1 MGLLTLVD
9 NADLAESL
17 CTGIT
22 AIFKKAAHFPRATET
37 GESPLNIFWME
48 IAYRKSMLDQQT
60 SSPLK
65 PTTITMERVL
75 KKNSLNWRQS
85 KGDHWHFDSNN
96 PTPPSPLTHQPQSSG
111 SHHHGTQRGSQ
122 SRRCVIMCPHG
133 REPAHFSS
141 MLGFF
146 FPRNRGAA
154 SGEAR
159 TGMPMRRAS
168 TRGEGCV
175 C

>member
-1 MGLLTLVD
+1 
-9 NADLAESL
+9 
-17 CTGIT
+17 
-22 AIFKKAAHFPRATET
+22 
-37 GESPLNIFWME
+37 ME

-146 FPRNRGAA
+146 SPQTGVPPPERPGQECRWGVLQQGEKVACARLLMWLHTRFITATAA
-154 SGEAR
+154 PS
-159 TGMPMRRAS
+159 S
-168 TRGEGCV
+168 SL
-175 C
+175 